1 MDQKINYID
10 KKVEGLVKI
19 PEKIEENC
27 KTFKEVL
34 RRNIPSSTASETI
47 RTVINDDRNLQLIQ
61 NQQRKLRSNN
71 LIIHGVKEENDH
83 SDEDF
88 VKEFTKDLG
97 TDFQPKL
104 IQRLGTGTAENNKI
118 RPLRI
123 TMNTEE
129 EKDKIMSRL
138 PNLKNSRDR
147 IKKITVTE
155 DYTVEERQ
163 EIKKWVTRAK
173 EKTKEENDENITWKV
188 RGTPKNGLRLVKI
201 TKQ

>member
-1 MDQKINYID
+1 
-10 KKVEGLVKI
+10 
-19 PEKIEENC
+19 
-27 KTFKEVL
+27 
-34 RRNIPSSTASETI
+34 
-47 RTVINDDRNLQLIQ
+47 
-61 NQQRKLRSNN
+61 
-71 LIIHGVKEENDH
+71 
-83 SDEDF
+83 
-88 VKEFTKDLG
+88 
-97 TDFQPKL
+97 
-104 IQRLGTGTAENNKI
+104 
-118 RPLRI
+118 
-123 TMNTEE
+123 MNTEE

-163 EIKKWVTRAK
+163 EIKKWVVCAK

>member
-1 MDQKINYID
+1 M
-10 KKVEGLVKI
+10 
-19 PEKIEENC
+19 
-27 KTFKEVL
+27 L

-104 IQRLGTGTAENNKI
+104 IQRLGTAQKNKI

-163 EIKKWVTRAK
+163 EIKKWVVRAK

-188 RGTPKNGLRLVKI
+188 RGTPKNGLHLVKI
-201 TKQ
+201 TMQ

>member
-1 MDQKINYID
+1 MDQKINCID
-10 KKVEGLVKI
+10 KKVEGFVKI

-34 RRNIPSSTASETI
+34 RRNIPLSTAKETI

-104 IQRLGTGTAENNKI
+104 IQRLGTAENNKI

-163 EIKKWVTRAK
+163 EIKKWVVRAK

-188 RGTPKNGLRLVKI
+188 RGTPKN
-201 TKQ
+201 